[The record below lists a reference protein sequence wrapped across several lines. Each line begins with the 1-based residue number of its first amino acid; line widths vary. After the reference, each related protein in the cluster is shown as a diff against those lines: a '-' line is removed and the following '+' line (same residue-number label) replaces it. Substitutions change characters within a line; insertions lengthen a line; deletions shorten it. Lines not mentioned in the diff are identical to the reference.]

1 MIQSWGLFKGFSNK
15 TDKQAF
21 SRYQI
26 IVSME
31 HRNFN
36 AFIHRIRYFV
46 QSNRKTIKNHTIGW
60 SVFWIVDFCFAYA
73 NTNGNVS
80 FKNVIGPVLFTLSF
94 YLIFYF
100 SFLPNLPK
108 FKSRAILSTLMVL
121 SFVLILKYILDH
133 FIFGYYTSKNVF
145 SYVSFEVWRF
155 SNATFYALAYWIY
168 VQNLKEQKLRYLAEI
183 ELIATQETLL
193 KTEIKFLKA
202 QINPHFLFNTLNFL
216 YSETYKLSPKLG
228 EGVLMLTDIMRYTVQ
243 STQNEEISIEK
254 EAEFLRK
261 YVQIQQ
267 LRFHSALQVLLEVQ
281 IFSPN
286 LAIPPLIILS
296 FVENAF
302 KYGKLNDSNN
312 PLIIKLESN
321 PTKIVFYCKNL
332 INNNFRDPSTAV
344 GIDNIRT
351 RLDKHCSD
359 YNLDITNQDNFYTVN
374 LTINRLP

>member
-1 MIQSWGLFKGFSNK
+1 MIQRCGLQKCFSNK
-15 TDKQAF
+15 IHKQAF

-26 IVSME
+26 IVSMG
-31 HRNFN
+31 HHSFK
-36 AFIHRIRYFV
+36 AFIHRINYFI
-46 QSNRKTIKNHTIGW
+46 QSNKKTIKTHTIGW

-80 FKNVIGPVLFTLSF
+80 LKNVTGPIFFTLSF

-108 FKSRAILSTLMVL
+108 FKLKAILSTFIVL
-121 SFVLILKYILDH
+121 LFVLILKYILDH
-133 FIFGYYTSKNVF
+133 FILGYHSSKSLP
-145 SYVSFEVWRF
+145 SYISFEVWRL
-155 SNATFYALAYWIY
+155 SNATFYTLAYWIY
-168 VQNLKEQKLRYLAEI
+168 IQNLKEQKLRYLAEI
-183 ELIATQETLL
+183 KLIETEETLL

-216 YSETYKLSPKLG
+216 YAETYKLSPKLS
-228 EGVLMLTDIMRYTVQ
+228 EGILMLTDIMRYTVQ
-243 STQNEEISIEK
+243 STQNEEIPIEK

-267 LRFHSALQVLLEVQ
+267 LRFHNTLQVVLEVN

-302 KYGKLNDSNN
+302 KYGKLNDATN
-312 PLIIKLESN
+312 PLIIRLESN
-321 PTKIVFYCKNL
+321 PKIIHFYCKNL
-332 INNNFRDPSTAV
+332 INTHFKDPSTAV
-344 GIDNIRT
+344 GIDNIKT
-351 RLDKHCSD
+351 RLDKHCPD
-359 YNLDITNQDNFYTVN
+359 YNLAINNENGFYEVN
-374 LTINRLP
+374 LQINRLP